1 MAEVLDISQSQ
12 YSKLENGE
20 ATFDI
25 QKLSELIDQLEINPL
40 DVIEFSDKQQTFINS
55 AMSGNHNSSH
65 NYNNSFN
72 NYDEEMIRNIIHFSQ
87 CGNIPAFGQASSC
100 LDYISRKIN
109 RRGKTSSEHEH
120 QKLQR
125 YSHW

>member
-1 MAEVLDISQSQ
+1 MADVLDISQSQ

-55 AMSGNHNSSH
+55 AMSGNCNNSNNS
-65 NYNNSFN
+65 NSFN
-72 NYDEEMIRNIIHFSQ
+72 YCDEEMIRNIVREEI
-87 CGNIPAFGQASSC
+87 A
-100 LDYISRKIN
+100 
-109 RRGKTSSEHEH
+109 KT
-120 QKLQR
+120 
-125 YSHW
+125 